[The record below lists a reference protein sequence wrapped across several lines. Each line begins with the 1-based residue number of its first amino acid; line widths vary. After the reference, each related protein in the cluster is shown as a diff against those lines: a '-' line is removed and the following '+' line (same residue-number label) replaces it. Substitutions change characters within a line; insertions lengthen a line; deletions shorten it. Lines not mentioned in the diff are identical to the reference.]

1 MTLVLQSM
9 IFCLLTD
16 RKEKVNTEGKRPAP
30 SSAQSV
36 LGRPAASASLAE
48 LLEMQILDSIKQ
60 LLNQHPWEA
69 QEYII

>member
-1 MTLVLQSM
+1 MILVLQS
-9 IFCLLTD
+9 IFCLLTE
-16 RKEKVNTEGKRPAP
+16 RKEKLNTEGERPAP
-30 SSAQSV
+30 SPTQSM

-48 LLEMQILDSIKQ
+48 LLEMKILDRTEQ